1 MVKETGEFDFWV
13 TLFSRYRL
21 SPKLLGSETGAILK
35 NFHPAGEPI
44 WPHPL
49 RCGPFAVP

>member
-1 MVKETGEFDFWV
+1 MLKETDELTFLSQ
-13 TLFSRYRL
+13 LFSRYRL
-21 SPKLLGSETGAILK
+21 SPQLLDRETGAIV
-35 NFHPAGEPI
+35 NNVHPSDEPI